1 LVWRFVGKVMLK
13 GGNLVARFYCAI
25 CLWLLSM
32 SSGSGWFVVTLGNCI
47 CGIVYYGECCTWIFI
62 SSIWHCCSYHH
73 KIFWLV
79 HHIVWF
85 VYLLFHNF
93 CCLWCQNINLPHVNI
108 WSVNDLLLVQRILV
122 SLTLVLQRFGMA
134 TYLHKF
140 LEFVHVALSVMYWMI
155 STQVIVM
162 QCIQVEKIN
171 VLEFSSC

>member
-1 LVWRFVGKVMLK
+1 LQGFIVPYACGCYSSLVGVLDLLWPLKTVFAGLFAIESVVCEFVYHQYDI
-13 GGNLVARFYCAI
+13 VAHI
-25 CLWLLSM
+25 I
-32 SSGSGWFVVTLGNCI
+32 N
-47 CGIVYYGECCTWIFI
+47 
-62 SSIWHCCSYHH
+62 

-79 HHIVWF
+79 HRIVW
-85 VYLLFHNF
+85 LLSPFGSF

-108 WSVNDLLLVQRILV
+108 WSVNDLLLVQRFLV

-162 QCIQVEKIN
+162 HCSKEVHPSRKD
-171 VLEFSSC
+171 